1 MPGELERTRLP
12 LHLLAHWGKQM
23 SERIM
28 AEIPGRET
36 ATWWGKGKPLG
47 IRKWGQKWGHQSVP
61 YLVPDLC
68 EDRSASIRDCTLTGG
83 ADTDV
88 TVLDTVHLTIKV
100 LQPFFRGMYRE
111 DEKVILRDLFVTDLS
126 LTLICKSK
134 QCWIDLLH
142 RLKALGKCRTGILC
156 CFLLFFLPR
165 PPASFT

>member
-1 MPGELERTRLP
+1 M
-12 LHLLAHWGKQM
+12 
-23 SERIM
+23 
-28 AEIPGRET
+28 
-36 ATWWGKGKPLG
+36 
-47 IRKWGQKWGHQSVP
+47 P

-126 LTLICKSK
+126 LTLICESK
-134 QCWIDLLH
+134 QC
-142 RLKALGKCRTGILC
+142 
-156 CFLLFFLPR
+156 
-165 PPASFT
+165 